1 MQAMK
6 HSLIALAVAAVS
18 SQLALAEAETNQ
30 ADAKGFIDGYSAQVL
45 LRNTYWNRDWKSKAA
60 ITDNSAWAQGF
71 IGTFNSGF
79 TQGPVGFGLDAF
91 GLLGVRLDGGT
102 GKAGGRS
109 MGGLLAAHG
118 RNHNQYR
125 NGNNAGAWQSPRDE
139 WGQIGGAV
147 KARFSGTVLKYGH
160 QMPELPVLAIDDSRL
175 LPESFTGYLLT
186 SKEIEGLQIDL
197 GRFTQDSAMAWAS
210 RDPVRLKNINI
221 GGVRYTTADEG
232 TSLAFYA
239 SKLKS
244 DYYGNNNYGYKRY
257 YTGAY
262 HSIGF
267 SEQQS
272 LDLDFNFY
280 HTKYNKEASQ
290 ELVSKNSAKNTIW
303 SLQGTYNIGGHG
315 LILAYQ
321 QSSGDTGYDYD
332 YGDGGGSI
340 WLANSFFS
348 DFNGEREKSLQLGYS
363 LDFAEY
369 GIEGLSWRM
378 AYVVGDQKGRKKNYL
393 EKFGGKGHERDFYN
407 QVKYTVQE
415 GSLKD
420 LAFKVRNGIYR
431 SSNNSHNGQSDLNEW
446 RLFVEYPLDLTF

>member
-6 HSLIALAVAAVS
+6 HSLIALAVAAAS
-18 SQLALAEAETNQ
+18 SQFALAETETNQ

-45 LRNTYWNRDWKSKAA
+45 LRNTYWNRDWKSRAA
-60 ITDNSAWAQGF
+60 FTDNAAWAQGF

-79 TQGPVGFGLDAF
+79 TQGTIGFGIDAF

-102 GKAGGRS
+102 GKAGDNS
-109 MGGLLAAHG
+109 MGGLLASQG
-118 RNHNQYR
+118 RLHNQYR
-125 NGNNAGAWQSPRDE
+125 NGVLRDAWKSPRDE

-147 KARFSGTVLKYGH
+147 KARFSSTVLKYGH

-186 SKEIEGLQIDL
+186 SKEIEGLQVDL
-197 GRFTQDSAMAWAS
+197 GRFTQNSPMYYPS
-210 RDPVRLKNINI
+210 RDPKRLKSINI
-221 GGVRYTTADEG
+221 GGARYTTPDEA
-232 TSLAFYA
+232 TSVALYA
-239 SKLKS
+239 SKLE
-244 DYYGNNNYGYKRY
+244 DGYRRY
-257 YTGAY
+257 YLGAY
-262 HSIGF
+262 QSIDLG
-267 SEQQS
+267 EQQS

-280 HTKYNKEASQ
+280 HTKYKKDLSQ
-290 ELVSKNSAKNTIW
+290 LLVSKNSAKNTIW

-321 QSSGDTGYDYD
+321 QSSGDTGYLYD
-332 YGDGGGSI
+332 VGDGGGTI

-348 DFNGEREKSLQLGYS
+348 DFNGEREKSLQFGHS

-369 GIEGLSWRM
+369 GIEGLSWRT
-378 AYVVGDQKGRKKNYL
+378 AYVLGDQKGRKKNRG
-393 EKFGGKGHERDFYN
+393 EDFGGKGHSRDFYN
-407 QVKYTVQE
+407 QVKYTVQD

-420 LAFKVRNGIYR
+420 LTFKVRNGIYR
-431 SSNNSHNGQSDLNEW
+431 SANKSYTGQSDLNEW